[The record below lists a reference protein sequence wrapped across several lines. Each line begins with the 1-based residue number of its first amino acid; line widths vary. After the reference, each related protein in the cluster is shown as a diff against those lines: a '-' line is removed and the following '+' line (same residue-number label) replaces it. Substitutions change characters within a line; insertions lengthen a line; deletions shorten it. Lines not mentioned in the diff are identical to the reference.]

1 MNYWYEYVVAFL
13 LGLLGCFV
21 AVFILEYFFS
31 GGQV

>member
-1 MNYWYEYVVAFL
+1 MNHWYELVVFL

-21 AVFILEYFFS
+21 AVFILEYFFP